1 MNIIV
6 DFRMDNEIRETLAAM
21 GFELYNSYDQSQLY
35 EGLRGHVD
43 LSIFFDGQTFICSN
57 ESYDYYREI
66 LSEKIRGK
74 YRLVQG
80 IKKLETKYPG
90 DVALNLAFTGKYAI
104 GRLESL
110 EPRLVDLLEAR
121 QDLQIIPVKQ
131 GYANC
136 SICQVTDRAVITGDE
151 GIYRI
156 LTNQGLDVLKIRPGY
171 IDLEGMDYGFIG
183 GASCD
188 LGHGDIGFFGDLESH
203 PDGCL
208 IRDFIENH
216 GKRVISLGSGRLKD
230 YGSGLVF

>member
-1 MNIIV
+1 
-6 DFRMDNEIRETLAAM
+6 MDNEIRNSLLAM
-21 GFELYNSYDQSQLY
+21 GFELYDSYDQSLLY

-43 LSIFFDGQTFICSN
+43 LSIFFDGQTFVCSK
-57 ESYDYYREI
+57 ESYDYYRQL
-66 LSEKIRGK
+66 LSDHISGK
-74 YRLVQG
+74 YSLVQG
-80 IKKLETKYPG
+80 VKNLEKKYPG

-110 EPRLVDLLEAR
+110 EPRLLDLLEAR

-136 SICQVTDRAVITGDE
+136 SICQITDRAVITGDE

-188 LGHGDIGFFGDLESH
+188 LGKEKIGFFGDLESH
-203 PDGCL
+203 PDGGL

-216 GKRVISLGSGRLKD
+216 GKKVISLGRGRLKD